1 MEPITIAIIA
11 IGGVTLLAGFGG
23 SLLPML
29 PGPPLT
35 ALGNLIIQL
44 GLAMDGKTIYIKWRN
59 VG

>member
-1 MEPITIAIIA
+1 MEPITIGIIC
-11 IGGVTLLAGFGG
+11 IGGITLLAGFGG

-44 GLAMDGKTIYIKWRN
+44 GLAMDGDASALS
-59 VG
+59 